1 MGFWNQGV
9 RSSRS
14 RSRSRSPSR
23 RSYVSRPSYNRSA
36 SSIFSGWGGRASSSR
51 GYGYGHGHSSRARP
65 RSGFINRIRR
75 FLHQI
80 YEKFKRHPFRMFML
94 VIMPLLT
101 SGVLVKLFSSIGI
114 RLPTGMQR
122 MMGGQQQTRQ
132 TTERFYS
139 RGGARDVGA
148 GTSLPGMAGPSW
160 GDSLGTV
167 MGIAKTFM

>member
-1 MGFWNQGV
+1 MGFWNQGI

-23 RSYVSRPSYNRSA
+23 RSYVSRPAYARST
-36 SSIFSGWGGRASSSR
+36 SSIFSGFGGRAPSSR
-51 GYGYGHGHSSRARP
+51 GYGHGHSSRARP

-75 FLHQI
+75 FLHEI

-114 RLPTGMQR
+114 RLPTSIHR
-122 MMGGQQQTRQ
+122 MMGGQQTRQ
-132 TTERFYS
+132 PTERFYA
-139 RGGARDVGA
+139 RGGARDMGG
-148 GTSLPGMAGPSW
+148 GTALPGMAGPGW

-167 MGIAKTFM
+167 MGIAKSFL